1 MITTLVDYFDT
12 VGTFIQGIWAL
23 ISDGV
28 AHISLLPAVLHD
40 AAAWCRIGVS
50 ALPDS
55 MTIVLPTAVG
65 GVLLFRF
72 LRM

>member
-12 VGTFIQGIWAL
+12 VGEFLQGVWCFIA
-23 ISDGV
+23 DGA
-28 AHISLLPAVLHD
+28 AHISMLPAVFHD
-40 AAAWCRIGVS
+40 AAAWCRVGVS
-50 ALPDS
+50 ILPDN
-55 MTIVLPTAVG
+55 MVVVLPTAVG